1 MAQLLQILDVNK
13 TFKSGNSKVKACQEI
28 NLTIGEGEVVGL
40 VGESG
45 SGKSTLANLVL
56 GLEKLDS
63 GSIKFEGVELE
74 ELLKDKSK
82 SFRREVQA
90 VFQHPLLSLDSRKT
104 IAWSIAEPLVI
115 NKIGNS
121 ASRKARVLEL
131 LAAVALDEGTASKY
145 PSQLS
150 GGQLQRVNIARA
162 LALEPKLI
170 ICDEPVSALDVSVQ
184 AQIVNLFLDI
194 QKRLGVAML
203 FISHDLAVVRHISD
217 RIAVMYAGKIME
229 IGDTDD
235 ICESP
240 IHPYTQALL
249 SASTF
254 SEESDEGR
262 EKLKLFRREEVPQK
276 GCPFSTR
283 CPHAIAVCREEEIKI
298 QSFASNRESSCLRV
312 QEIFPNLAKK

>member
-1 MAQLLQILDVNK
+1 
-13 TFKSGNSKVKACQEI
+13 
-28 NLTIGEGEVVGL
+28 
-40 VGESG
+40 
-45 SGKSTLANLVL
+45 
-56 GLEKLDS
+56 
-63 GSIKFEGVELE
+63 
-74 ELLKDKSK
+74 
-82 SFRREVQA
+82 
-90 VFQHPLLSLDSRKT
+90 
-104 IAWSIAEPLVI
+104 
-115 NKIGNS
+115 
-121 ASRKARVLEL
+121 VLEL
-131 LAAVALDEGTASKY
+131 LEAVALDESTANKY

-203 FISHDLAVVRHISD
+203 FISHDLAVVRHLSD

-249 SASTF
+249 SASNF
-254 SEESDEGR
+254 REDSDEER
-262 EKLKLFRREEVPQK
+262 EKLKLFRREEVPQT

-283 CPHAIAVCREEEIKI
+283 CPHALAVCREEEIKI
-298 QSFASNRESSCLRV
+298 ESYFSNRESSCLRAK
-312 QEIFPNLAKK
+312 EIFPKLTQK

>member
-1 MAQLLQILDVNK
+1 
-13 TFKSGNSKVKACQEI
+13 
-28 NLTIGEGEVVGL
+28 
-40 VGESG
+40 
-45 SGKSTLANLVL
+45 
-56 GLEKLDS
+56 
-63 GSIKFEGVELE
+63 
-74 ELLKDKSK
+74 
-82 SFRREVQA
+82 
-90 VFQHPLLSLDSRKT
+90 
-104 IAWSIAEPLVI
+104 LVI

-121 ASRKARVLEL
+121 TTRRARVLEL
-131 LAAVALDEGTASKY
+131 LTAVALDESFASKY
-145 PSQLS
+145 PGQLS

-283 CPHAIAVCREEEIKI
+283 CPHAIALCREEEINI
-298 QSFASNRESSCLRV
+298 QTFAGNRESSCLRV
-312 QEIFPNLAKK
+312 QEIFPDLAKK